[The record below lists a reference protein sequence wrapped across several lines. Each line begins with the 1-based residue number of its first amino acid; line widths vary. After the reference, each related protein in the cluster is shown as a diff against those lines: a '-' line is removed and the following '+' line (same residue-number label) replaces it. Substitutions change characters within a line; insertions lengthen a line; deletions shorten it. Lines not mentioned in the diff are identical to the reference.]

1 MASSPVAPATPD
13 RVQALTSALS
23 SVTARIAAAVA
34 ARQPA
39 LPPPRLVA
47 VSKLKPASDVLALY
61 AAAGQRHFGENYVQ
75 ELVDKAVRLPSDIQ
89 WHFIGSLQS
98 NKCAMLASIP
108 NLFAVETVDAVKK
121 ARKLNDARSDEW
133 DKLNVF
139 IQVNTS
145 GEQSKSGVAPGIE
158 AVEVARY
165 IVGQCPR
172 LNLLGLMTIG
182 SIARSRAA
190 ADGDQNRDFAAL
202 VETKRLVEAEVGVD
216 GLELS
221 MGMSDDFE
229 DAIKQGS
236 TNVRVGSNI
245 FGARPPKKQLT
256 AS

>member
-1 MASSPVAPATPD
+1 MASPVAAAAPATPD
-13 RVQALTSALS
+13 RVLTLTNALS
-23 SVTARIAAAVA
+23 SVTARIAAVTQSSTAPV
-34 ARQPA
+34 
-39 LPPPRLVA
+39 PRLVA

-61 AAAGQRHFGENYVQ
+61 TAADQRHFGENYVQ
-75 ELVDKAVRLPSDIQ
+75 ELVDKAAQLPSDIH

-98 NKCAMLASIP
+98 NKCATLASIP

-133 DKLNVF
+133 DMLNVF

-145 GEQSKSGVAPGIE
+145 GEESKSGAAPGKDT
-158 AVEVARY
+158 VEVARY

-172 LNLLGLMTIG
+172 LKLLGLMTIG

-190 ADGDQNRDFAAL
+190 ADGEQNPDFAAL
-202 VETKRLVEAEVGVD
+202 METKRLVEAEVGVD

-245 FGARPPKKQLT
+245 FGARPPKK
-256 AS
+256 SS